1 MCSIVM
7 SSWSSELRL
16 LPEARLIAGT
26 SKEGIEQLPAF
37 IEVFKCHL
45 ERFFMRFQER
55 VKFHSGLKTQ
65 KPLSLVA
72 G

>member
-1 MCSIVM
+1 
-7 SSWSSELRL
+7 
-16 LPEARLIAGT
+16 LIAGT